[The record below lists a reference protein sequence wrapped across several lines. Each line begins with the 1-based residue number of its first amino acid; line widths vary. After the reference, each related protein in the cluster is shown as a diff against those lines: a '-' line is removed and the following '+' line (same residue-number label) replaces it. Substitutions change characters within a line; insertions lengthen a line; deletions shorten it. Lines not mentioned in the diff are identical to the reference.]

1 MFEEAARSTG
11 EKTLI
16 VLSAPSV
23 NNKYYSSIFTNIID
37 YMANFANIV
46 NGKDEVMILADAPTM
61 PYFAGKVPS
70 SFLIKA
76 RIEDIWIR
84 DFSPVIPSKQVKFK
98 YSPQSQSASVS
109 RLIDDS
115 FEDWFLRNNLKYHTK
130 SSIILDGGNV
140 VDNSAGTRI
149 IVTDRILKD
158 NPSLT
163 KTQAK
168 EKLKHTLGAHQVAI
182 IPEVPNDTTGHADG
196 MVMWA
201 TNNKI
206 LLQTMDEPKRTQTID
221 ELENSFPDVQIV
233 EVPDYYQDATWRGFS
248 SACNI
253 FVNSVVT
260 DDFIYMPTFNN
271 VHDDEMLTL
280 IQSHTDKIVVP
291 VPAENVCFMG
301 GSVRCLSWQVKGE
314 NKANILQWEQL

>member
-1 MFEEAARSTG
+1 MIALPIADCRHEEIIMSEEAARSTD

-46 NGKDEVMILADAPTM
+46 NGKDEVMILVDAPTM

-115 FEDWFLRNNLKYHTK
+115 FEDWFLRNNLKYHAK

-168 EKLKHTLGAHQVAI
+168 ERLKHTLHCKK
-182 IPEVPNDTTGHADG
+182 
-196 MVMWA
+196 
-201 TNNKI
+201 NK
-206 LLQTMDEPKRTQTID
+206 
-221 ELENSFPDVQIV
+221 
-233 EVPDYYQDATWRGFS
+233 
-248 SACNI
+248 
-253 FVNSVVT
+253 
-260 DDFIYMPTFNN
+260 
-271 VHDDEMLTL
+271 
-280 IQSHTDKIVVP
+280 
-291 VPAENVCFMG
+291 
-301 GSVRCLSWQVKGE
+301 
-314 NKANILQWEQL
+314 